1 MHEHL
6 ELGDYDI
13 STDPARLDTDVI
25 HGYLTQSYWSPG
37 IPRAVVERAMANSM
51 CIGLYRGAEQVG
63 FARVVTDRATFAYL
77 ADVFVLEPH
86 RGIGLSKQLM
96 AFIMSHPDLQ
106 GLRRFML
113 GTKDAHSLYQQFGF
127 TELANPARMMEI
139 LQPDVYRQA
148 ASATLTEQP

>member
-6 ELGDYDI
+6 EPGSYEI
-13 STDPARLDTDVI
+13 STDPTRLDPEVI